1 MQESLVH
8 QIALQLVPGVGD
20 VLLKAMVAYCG
31 GAEAVFREKQHH
43 LEKIPG
49 VGLHTATAVKR
60 FNDWARAE
68 EECAWVQ
75 RNGIR
80 ALFFTDTDY
89 PFRLR
94 HCSDSPALLFV
105 KGNMDLNARRMIG
118 VVGTRR
124 ASRQGKART
133 VSFTTEL
140 AAYGCSIVSGLAYG
154 IDAQAHHAAVEAGIP
169 TAAVVA
175 HGLDVLY
182 PPNHYQLSRNMLAG
196 GGAIISDQLHGMKLS
211 PEHFP
216 KRNRIIAG
224 LCDALLLVESM
235 TDGGAMITADIALS
249 YNRDVFA
256 VPGRPEDEASAG
268 CNLLIRS
275 NRAALVCAANDI
287 ADMMGW
293 NQQKALVK
301 QQLPLFRNLNQ
312 EEQILVSI
320 LQHHNKSVD
329 ELLNETGFSGSKL
342 AHLLLNMEL
351 QGLITQLPG
360 MNYQLNA

>member
-31 GAEAVFREKQHH
+31 GAEAVFREKQHQ

-49 VGLHTATAVKR
+49 VGLHTANAVKH
-60 FNDWARAE
+60 FKDWARAE
-68 EECAWVQ
+68 SECAWVQ
-75 RNGIR
+75 QNGIR
-80 ALFFTDTDY
+80 ALFFTDPEY
-89 PFRLR
+89 PFRLK

-105 KGNMDLNARRMIG
+105 KGTMDLNARRMMG

-124 ASRQGKART
+124 ASRQGKVRT
-133 VSFTTEL
+133 TNFTREL

-154 IDAQAHHAAVEAGIP
+154 IDAQAHHAAVEAGTP

-182 PPNHYQLSRNMLAG
+182 PPSHYQLSKNMLNG

-268 CNLLIRS
+268 CNLLISS
-275 NRAALVCAANDI
+275 NRAALVCSANDI
-287 ADMMGW
+287 ANMMGW
-293 NQQKALVK
+293 NQQKPSVK
-301 QQLPLFRNLNQ
+301 LQIPLFRNLIP
-312 EEQILVSI
+312 EEQTLVSI
-320 LQHHNKSVD
+320 LQHSNKSVD

-351 QGLITQLPG
+351 QGMITQLPG
-360 MNYQLNA
+360 MNYQLNS

>member
-1 MQESLVH
+1 MEATLIH

-20 VLLKAMVAYCG
+20 VLMKALVAYCG
-31 GAEAVFREKQHH
+31 SAEAVFREKQHK
-43 LEKIPG
+43 LAKIPG
-49 VGLHTATAVKR
+49 VGTHTAAAIAGFK
-60 FNDWARAE
+60 DWNRVE
-68 EECAWVQ
+68 TECAWVQ
-75 RNGIR
+75 KNGIR
-80 ALFFTDTDY
+80 ALFFTDAEY
-89 PFRLR
+89 PFRLKG
-94 HCSDSPALLFV
+94 CSDAPGLLFV
-105 KGNMDLNARRMIG
+105 KGNMDLNARRMVG

-124 ASRQGKART
+124 ATRPGKSRTIQL
-133 VSFTTEL
+133 TTDL
-140 AAYGCSIVSGLAYG
+140 GTLGCHIISGLAYG
-154 IDAQAHHAAVEAGIP
+154 IDAQAHQAAVQAGIP

-175 HGLDVLY
+175 HGLDVVY
-182 PPNHYQLSRNMLAG
+182 PPCHHQLARNMLEQ

-216 KRNRIIAG
+216 RRNRIIAG

-235 TDGGAMITADIALS
+235 EDGGAMITADIALS

-256 VPGRPEDEASAG
+256 IPGRPEDEASAG

-275 NRAALVCAANDI
+275 NRAALVCSAADI
-287 ADMMGW
+287 AEMMGW
-293 NQQKALVK
+293 SRPEPVVN
-301 QQLPLFRNLNQ
+301 QQLPLFRNLNP

-320 LQHHNKSVD
+320 LQQHGKTVD

-360 MNYQLNA
+360 MNYQLNT